1 LALRFRWVF
10 GILRCWR
17 AASALGACAALAS
30 CGAAP
35 TDGRVAQAL
44 TVTALPGPTK
54 DKINRIADDWIV
66 SRRAVGTAVVIAQD
80 QAVVYASGFGV
91 QRLPSGPLVTAETP
105 FRIGSVTKQFTA
117 AAILRLAQ
125 QGRLSLSDRL
135 SKYFPAFPGAGDVTL
150 YELLTHTS
158 GIHNYTEVIGSNP
171 LAALTLMRAHTT
183 AQWVD
188 HIARQRSLYDFPP
201 GTAWHYS
208 NSGFFL
214 LGAIVEKVSGE
225 PLGVY
230 LRDQFFAP
238 LGMNETAI
246 DDGSD
251 AAPGRAEGYA
261 HPPWSDR
268 WFVWPWSVS
277 LTNAGGAG
285 ALRSSGMDLVKWMQ
299 ALMSGRVVDA
309 RSLQEMTTPA
319 RLSDGRLASANRVNL
334 DPSDPG
340 GDYGFGIRIMSFDG
354 HRQIGHDGDIPGFQ
368 AALFTYPDDRI
379 TIAVVANTPGGAYEL
394 ERRIAKVVL
403 AANPPASGRPGQ
415 ASAPVPGS

>member
-1 LALRFRWVF
+1 M
-10 GILRCWR
+10 
-17 AASALGACAALAS
+17 
-30 CGAAP
+30 
-35 TDGRVAQAL
+35 
-44 TVTALPGPTK
+44 

-66 SRRAVGTAVVIAQD
+66 SRRAAGTAVVITQD

-91 QRLPSGPLVTAETP
+91 QRLPNGPPVTAGTP

-125 QGRLSLSDRL
+125 QGRLSLGDHL
-135 SKYFPAFPGAGDVTL
+135 SKYIPTFPDADNVTL

-158 GIHNYTEVIGSNP
+158 GIHNYTDALNSNP
-171 LAALTLMRAHTT
+171 LAALSLMRAHTT

-188 HIARQRSLYDFPP
+188 HIARQRPLYDFLP

-214 LGAIVEKVSGE
+214 LGAIVEKVSGQ
-225 PLGVY
+225 PLAAY
-230 LRDQFFAP
+230 LQDQFFDP
-238 LGMNETAI
+238 LGMNETEI

-251 AAPGRAEGYA
+251 APPGRAEGYA
-261 HPPWSDR
+261 QAPWFGR
-268 WFVWPWSVS
+268 WFVWPGYIS

-285 ALRSSGMDLVKWMQ
+285 ALRSSAMDLAKWMQ
-299 ALMSGRVVDA
+299 ALIGGRVVDA
-309 RSLQEMTTPA
+309 GSLQEMMTPA
-319 RLSDGRLASANRVNL
+319 RLSDGRLASANRVNM
-334 DPSDPG
+334 DPSEPA

-379 TIAVVANTPGGAYEL
+379 TIAVVANTSGGAREL
-394 ERRIAKVVL
+394 EQRIAKVVL
-403 AANPPASGRPGQ
+403 AANPPASGRPGR
-415 ASAPVPGS
+415 ASAPVPRS

>member
-1 LALRFRWVF
+1 M
-10 GILRCWR
+10 
-17 AASALGACAALAS
+17 
-30 CGAAP
+30 
-35 TDGRVAQAL
+35 AQAL
-44 TVTALPGPTK
+44 TVRALPGPTV
-54 DKINRIADDWIV
+54 DKINRIADEWIV

-91 QRLPSGPLVTAETP
+91 QRLPSGPPVTVETT
-105 FRIGSVTKQFTA
+105 FRIASVTKQFTA
-117 AAILRLAQ
+117 AAVLRLVQ

-135 SKYFPAFPGAGDVTL
+135 SRYFPAFPRADNVTL

-158 GIHNYTEVIGSNP
+158 GIRNYTEVIGANP
-171 LAALTLMRAHTT
+171 LAMLTLMRAHTT

-214 LGAIVEKVSGE
+214 LGAIIEKVSGE

-251 AAPGRAEGYA
+251 ASHGHAEGYTHA
-261 HPPWSDR
+261 PWSDR
-268 WFVWPWSVS
+268 WFVWPGYIS

-285 ALRSSGMDLVKWMQ
+285 ALRSSAMDLVKWMQ
-299 ALMSGRVVDA
+299 ALMSGRAVNA
-309 RSLQEMTTPA
+309 KALQEMTTPA

-354 HRQIGHDGDIPGFQ
+354 HTRIGHDGDIPGYQ
-368 AALFTYPDDRI
+368 AALFTYPDDGI

-394 ERRIAKVVL
+394 EQRIAKVVL
-403 AANPPASGRPGQ
+403 AANPPASGRLGQ
-415 ASAPVPGS
+415 AAAPVSARNSRGRPPPA

>member
-10 GILRCWR
+10 VFLRCWR
-17 AASALGACAALAS
+17 AAPALAVCVALAS
-30 CGAAP
+30 CGQTPKEGHVTQRLDVGALPRP
-35 TDGRVAQAL
+35 TVDEINRVA
-44 TVTALPGPTK
+44 
-54 DKINRIADDWIV
+54 NDWI
-66 SRRAVGTAVVIAQD
+66 SSGRSVGAAIVIAQGPN
-80 QAVVYASGFGV
+80 VVYASGFGV
-91 QRLPSGPLVTAETP
+91 QRLPSGPPVTAETP
-105 FRIGSVTKQFTA
+105 FRIASVTKQFTA

-135 SKYFPAFPGAGDVTL
+135 SKYFPTFPGADNVTL

-158 GIHNYTEVIGSNP
+158 GVHNYTEALNSNP
-171 LAALTLMRAHTT
+171 LAILSFMRAHTT

-188 HIARQRSLYDFPP
+188 HIARQRPLYDFPP

-251 AAPGRAEGYA
+251 AAPGRAEGYVHA
-261 HPPWSDR
+261 PWSDR
-268 WFVWPWSVS
+268 WFVRPWQIS

-285 ALRSSGMDLVKWMQ
+285 ALRSSAMDLVKWMH
-299 ALMSGRVVDA
+299 ALMSGRIVDA
-309 RSLQEMTTPA
+309 KLLQEMTTPA
-319 RLSDGRLASANRVNL
+319 RLSDGSLASANRFKPQPEDL
-334 DPSDPG
+334 
-340 GDYGFGIRIMSFDG
+340 GDYGFGLRIGTLGS
-354 HRQIGHDGDIPGFQ
+354 HWQIGHDGDIQGFQ
-368 AALFTYPDDRI
+368 TALSTYPDDRI

-394 ERRIAKVVL
+394 EQRIAKVVL

-415 ASAPVPGS
+415 APAPVLRS